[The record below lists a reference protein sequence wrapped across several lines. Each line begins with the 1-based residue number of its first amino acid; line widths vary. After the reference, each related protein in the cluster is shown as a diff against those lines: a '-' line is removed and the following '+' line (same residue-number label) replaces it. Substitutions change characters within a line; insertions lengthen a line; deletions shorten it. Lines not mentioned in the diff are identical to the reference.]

1 MLPLLLW
8 DNAGKEEA
16 TPPPT
21 HGAGRIPHRLISQSC
36 LFLQKEL
43 LVESFWGLK
52 MSPVKSQFH
61 LCSVSLW
68 TGNKSVRFAPLK
80 GIYGPVGMLYESVTA
95 WSKGDTLCGQ
105 REVQFLPS
113 FPIFWEIWSCFWNLS
128 LDWGKP
134 RAVPMELSCGPFPRT
149 SQSLPGELLPA
160 AAAAPP
166 TFTPS
171 ALILGQAKSKGL

>member
-1 MLPLLLW
+1 MLVLMLTGSSVQHVAGGNAKFDCESCRKKLKEEMLPLLLW
-8 DNAGKEEA
+8 DNARKEEA

-68 TGNKSVRFAPLK
+68 TGNKSVKFAPLK

-113 FPIFWEIWSCFWNLS
+113 FPIF
-128 LDWGKP
+128 
-134 RAVPMELSCGPFPRT
+134 
-149 SQSLPGELLPA
+149 
-160 AAAAPP
+160 
-166 TFTPS
+166 
-171 ALILGQAKSKGL
+171 